1 MFYIYTYAVLCAVEI
16 NKMKQMSNIACVR
29 RENTLRLMDQ
39 QNISRIKLAE
49 QLDMGYSLLSAY
61 IGKNP
66 SKSIGDDVSSRL
78 EKVFGIE
85 PGALDINHELLEKFG
100 LQNTPVWDKNNPPD
114 SGTFKVPLY
123 VDVRASC
130 GSGYLNTEHE
140 QNLEV
145 VMLEIEK
152 VRSRGILP
160 KNVRAFLT
168 DGDSMLP
175 TIPHGAEVFIDSSKN
190 TIGKDGG
197 TYAVC
202 HGGLLL
208 IKKVFKMPNNALK
221 LVSSNPDK
229 TLYPDVVLSETEL
242 SNNCFNVLGPVF
254 HIEFSIDF

>member
-1 MFYIYTYAVLCAVEI
+1 
-16 NKMKQMSNIACVR
+16 MKQMSNLACVR
-29 RENTLRLMDQ
+29 RENTLRLMNQ
-39 QNISRIKLAE
+39 QNISRMKLAE
-49 QLDMGYSLLSAY
+49 LLDMGYSLLSAY

-85 PGALDINHELLEKFG
+85 TGTLDINHELIEKFS

-123 VDVRASC
+123 ADVRASC
-130 GSGYLNTEHE
+130 GPGYLNTEHE

-160 KNVRAFLT
+160 KNVKAFLT

-190 TIGKDGG
+190 TITKDGG
-197 TYAVC
+197 IYAVC
-202 HGGLLL
+202 YGGLLL

-221 LVSSNPDK
+221 LVSANSDK
-229 TLYPDVVLSETEL
+229 NLYPDLLLSEDEL
-242 SNNCFNVLGPVF
+242 TGSSFNILGPVF
-254 HIEFSIDF
+254 HVDFSIDF